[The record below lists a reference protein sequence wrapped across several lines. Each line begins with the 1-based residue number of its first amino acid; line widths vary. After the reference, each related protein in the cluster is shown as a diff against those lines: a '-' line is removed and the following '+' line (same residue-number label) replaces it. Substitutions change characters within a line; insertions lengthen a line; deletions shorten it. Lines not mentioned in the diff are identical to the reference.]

1 MLNLY
6 KYNTLSQALRYMR
19 SFLYAKIISIWVL
32 QRRIFM
38 EEIWK
43 PIDKYEGYEVSNLGR
58 IKSYKVDK
66 VNGIIMK
73 PYKDTKGYLQIDIS
87 LDGRKRNNRVH
98 LLVHRLVAT
107 AFIPNINNLP
117 QVNHKDENKE
127 NNRVENLEWCT
138 NEYNI
143 NYGTHNERV
152 ANAIRIDIYSVDK
165 DGNIEH
171 FHGVREA
178 GRQISGRESGYVHIS
193 DALKGR
199 RKTAF
204 GRRWFYAA

>member
-1 MLNLY
+1 
-6 KYNTLSQALRYMR
+6 
-19 SFLYAKIISIWVL
+19 
-32 QRRIFM
+32 M

-165 DGNIEH
+165 DGNIGTIGGPPAQH
-171 FHGVREA
+171 FPLGKIRY
-178 GRQISGRESGYVHIS
+178 R
-193 DALKGR
+193 
-199 RKTAF
+199 
-204 GRRWFYAA
+204 